1 MAHTRASDHARTPP
15 HPQAH
20 GRTRPQGP
28 RMSLPHP
35 LWCVITGL
43 REGCNASGFRVVRTH
58 PPGTRGAN
66 QELPLVCAGNR
77 LDRTAVTP
85 KNHKATI
92 CCPHADY
99 EGRHRTFRVENWT
112 YGNQLDWHSVPSSA
126 SVRPAVPI
134 AAGPKQQPSRPWL
147 RLPARSPPT
156 AGLRGPEQT
165 PAGFSHALCAT
176 RIARLAPAPGHHGNL
191 SQPEAATNAKA
202 GAKDLGAPAPR
213 SPERS
218 LSLPREA
225 PRCFASEARGRA
237 RPGHSDP
244 SAAYPPTA

>member
-1 MAHTRASDHARTPP
+1 
-15 HPQAH
+15 
-20 GRTRPQGP
+20 
-28 RMSLPHP
+28 MSLPHP

-43 REGCNASGFRVVRTH
+43 REGCNASGFRVARTH

-77 LDRTAVTP
+77 LDGTAVTP

-99 EGRHRTFRVENWT
+99 EGRHRTFRVEKWT

-134 AAGPKQQPSRPWL
+134 AVGPKQQPSRPWL
-147 RLPARSPPT
+147 RLPTPQSVRQKPAHSGPAQARADPSRVQSCVMRNTNSPLGSCPGTSREPEPT
-156 AGLRGPEQT
+156 RGRYQ
-165 PAGFSHALCAT
+165 
-176 RIARLAPAPGHHGNL
+176 RHGQRQG
-191 SQPEAATNAKA
+191 SGRPR
-202 GAKDLGAPAPR
+202 APR
-213 SPERS
+213 YPERS

-225 PRCFASEARGRA
+225 PRCFTSEARGEGQY
-237 RPGHSDP
+237 PGHSDP